1 MYAVV
6 RTGGKQVRVA
16 PGDAIRV
23 EKLDGAIG
31 DRIELEEV
39 LLVGGEGEAR
49 IGTPLVEGAKVVG
62 TITARSSPAS
72 AGSSAGP
79 GAGCSAASTAVVINT
94 EASSPGGT
102 ESQSDAGR
110 RRRPAHG
117 PPRTRGNSR
126 ARFGNA

>member
-16 PGDAIRV
+16 PGDAVRV

-62 TITARSSPAS
+62 TITDQGR
-72 AGSSAGP
+72 GEKITVFKMKRRKGYRRKT
-79 GAGCSAASTAVVINT
+79 GHRQLYT
-94 EASSPGGT
+94 EVRVDEIEA
-102 ESQSDAGR
+102 
-110 RRRPAHG
+110 
-117 PPRTRGNSR
+117 
-126 ARFGNA
+126 